1 MKQVVSVIALLTLSV
16 ALLGLVQPIQAFTV
30 SGRVLDGD
38 GNGVMGAQ
46 VQLNQMNCMRGQRPF
61 VGRTVSGDDGSFSF
75 ADVPAGDF
83 VISAMH
89 RELGMAAQRLP
100 NLNGDVEGIELVLQ
114 GRHGGGGG
122 GGEDVPTGSIA
133 GTVTALN
140 ENGEAVAVEG
150 ASVRAMPA
158 RMVHHRG
165 FRPVRFNATT
175 DANGQYT
182 LENVPVGI
190 WIVVAYKPQVG
201 AGRTRV
207 EVIEGQAAAGD
218 IQLQG
223 RAPRGR

>member
-16 ALLGLVQPIQAFTV
+16 ALLGLIQPVQAFTV
-30 SGRVLDGD
+30 SGRVLDAD
-38 GNGVMGAQ
+38 GNGVVGAQ
-46 VQLNQMNCMRGQRPF
+46 VYLNQMNHMRGQRPF
-61 VGRTVSGDDGSFSF
+61 MGRTVSGDDGSFSF
-75 ADVPAGDF
+75 ADVPGGDY

-89 RELGMAAQRLP
+89 RELGMAAQRIP

-122 GGEDVPTGSIA
+122 GDVPTGSIT

-140 ENGEAVAVEG
+140 EDGEAVAVEG
-150 ASVRAMPA
+150 AFVRAMPA
-158 RMVHHRG
+158 RMAHHRG

-182 LENVPVGI
+182 LENVPIGV

-201 AGRTRV
+201 AGR
-207 EVIEGQAAAGD
+207 
-218 IQLQG
+218 
-223 RAPRGR
+223 